1 MKKKKVTYVLGL
13 CFMAAALQ
21 IGCGGSASA
30 DKFAVT
36 EEAAAEAPMEEV
48 IYTADNGTGM
58 VTAGSSAEMKEM
70 EAAED
75 VVTEEG
81 SMETDDKNSPSN
93 QTKGER
99 IERKLIKTVHLN
111 LETENYDSLM
121 VGLEEE
127 IEALGG
133 YIEYKDAYHGN
144 FNSRTI
150 SYRNRY
156 ANITARIPAAKLDE
170 FTKTVGEIG
179 NITYESESVEDVTLK
194 YVDLSSH
201 KKMLVAEQERLM
213 ELLENAASMEDII
226 TIESRLS
233 EVRYQIE
240 SMESQL
246 RTFDNQ
252 VDYSTVHISVEEVER
267 YTPQPEKSTWE
278 RIKSGFAENVYR
290 VTNGIK
296 NFGIEFVIAIPILVV
311 WAIGITVGIIIARL
325 IMKKIRS
332 REIVKTAKKH
342 GLLSKKDVESRDPDD
357 SSK

>member
-1 MKKKKVTYVLGL
+1 
-13 CFMAAALQ
+13 
-21 IGCGGSASA
+21 
-30 DKFAVT
+30 
-36 EEAAAEAPMEEV
+36 
-48 IYTADNGTGM
+48 
-58 VTAGSSAEMKEM
+58 
-70 EAAED
+70 
-75 VVTEEG
+75 
-81 SMETDDKNSPSN
+81 
-93 QTKGER
+93 
-99 IERKLIKTVHLN
+99 
-111 LETENYDSLM
+111 M
-121 VGLEEE
+121 VGLEKE
-127 IEALGG
+127 IETLGG

-144 FNSRTI
+144 YNSRTN

-156 ANITARIPAAKLDE
+156 ANITARIPATKLDE
-170 FTKTVGEIG
+170 FTITVGEIG

-213 ELLENAASMEDII
+213 ELLENAGSMEDII

-252 VDYSTVHISVEEVER
+252 VDYSTVHINVEEVER

-296 NFGIEFVIAIPILVV
+296 NFAIEFVIAIPIMIIWV
-311 WAIGITVGIIIARL
+311 IGIAVAILLGRKIL
-325 IMKKIRS
+325 KKKRQ
-332 REIVKTAKKH
+332 RKE
-342 GLLSKKDVESRDPDD
+342 KDGD
-357 SSK
+357 K